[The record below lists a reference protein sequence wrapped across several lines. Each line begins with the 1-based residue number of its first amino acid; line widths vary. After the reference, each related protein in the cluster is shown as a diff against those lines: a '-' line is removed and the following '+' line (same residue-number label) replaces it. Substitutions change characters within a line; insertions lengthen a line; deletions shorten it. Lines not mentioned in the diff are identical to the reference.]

1 MIVRMTKVEIAGP
14 KELLFETIE
23 AARRLGVLHLE
34 SDPQSA
40 AGHDSLPLNSLQL
53 PEKEIEERI
62 FYEELADTIFRLL
75 ELLPTVKLRQT
86 YLQPLPVIDIVA
98 AKAPI
103 HLQHCQQLR
112 DQLTGLSDE
121 EKGLDAFRGLLQAVE
136 PLRNFLLRRLAAG
149 DQLEHA
155 AHVLSVVGV
164 RLVIE
169 LWRAQNLQLGV
180 GQRSAPREVG
190 FPDVEFLTA
199 RFAA

>member
-40 AGHDSLPLNSLQL
+40 VGPDSLPLNSLLL

-62 FYEELADTIFRLL
+62 FYEELADTISRLL

-86 YLQPLPVIDIVA
+86 YLQPLPVLDIVA
-98 AKAPI
+98 AKAQV

-112 DQLTGLSDE
+112 EQQTGLNDE

-136 PLRNFLLRRLAAG
+136 PLLKDMNRQHELL
-149 DQLEHA
+149 D
-155 AHVLSVVGV
+155 VFGV
-164 RLVIE
+164 SFK
-169 LWRAQNLQLGV
+169 A
-180 GQRSAPREVG
+180 RE
-190 FPDVEFLTA
+190 
-199 RFAA
+199 R